1 MLHRN
6 TNHTIGV
13 TSGGTN
19 DVRVLQ
25 HALSVP
31 RSLQGSQARLSNCAG
46 SFRTQSS
53 AVSGGIRR
61 NSVVLENEPG
71 SDRMPIGTAGQPPVA
86 AWASLIINKML
97 ST

>member
-25 HALSVP
+25 HAISVP

-46 SFRTQSS
+46 SFRTQS
-53 AVSGGIRR
+53 
-61 NSVVLENEPG
+61 